1 MPVQEMP
8 KGPSNGV
15 DRPVAEALA
24 LACPDQAVGSLL
36 AVGVH
41 PRNAHQD
48 ATVVCP
54 NHTSFTKFHELVGK
68 AHQEENEAGR
78 NVFLRPASNGAFQ
91 AW

>member
-1 MPVQEMP
+1 MP
-8 KGPSNGV
+8 KGPGNGV

-36 AVGVH
+36 AEGVH

-48 ATVVCP
+48 ATVVGP
-54 NHTSFTKFHELVGK
+54 NHASSTKCHELVGK

-78 NVFLRPASNGAFQ
+78 NVFLHPASNGACQ

>member
-1 MPVQEMP
+1 MS
-8 KGPSNGV
+8 KGPVNGV

-54 NHTSFTKFHELVGK
+54 NHASSTKFHELVDK
-68 AHQEENEAGR
+68 AHQEENKAGR
-78 NVFLRPASNGAFQ
+78 NFFLRPASNGTFQ